1 MAAREDRLVLVAQI
15 AASYVRRN
23 AIAVDQIATVVRNAT
38 DALVEAEKELGGSLE
53 PTGRS
58 GVARD
63 GDGGEARLPAGVAI
77 EESVHHDYLVC
88 LEDGGHF
95 RSLKR
100 HLRTAHGMT
109 PQQYRLKWRL
119 PPDYPM
125 SAPASSEG
133 RSAVAKARGL
143 GRKQSR
149 GVAQASR
156 GARAATRRKPRRR
169 QAKVTRGQAS

>member
-1 MAAREDRLVLVAQI
+1 MAREDRIVLVAQI
-15 AASYVRRN
+15 AASFVRRN
-23 AIAVDQIATVVRNAT
+23 PVGLDQIATVVRNAT
-38 DALVEAEKELGGSLE
+38 DALVAAEKELGGSFASIGG
-53 PTGRS
+53 PDA
-58 GVARD
+58 ARN
-63 GDGGEARLPAGVAI
+63 GDGGDVRSPAGAAVDK
-77 EESVHHDYLVC
+77 SVHHDYLVC

-109 PQQYRLKWRL
+109 PQQYRLKWHL

-125 SAPASSEG
+125 SSPGSSEG

-149 GVAQASR
+149 SAAQASR
-156 GARAATRRKPRRR
+156 AARPAIQRKPGRRRAKGARRRAT
-169 QAKVTRGQAS
+169 